1 MVYYRYNEAL
11 MKEREV
17 EKMKV
22 VVVSHGSFS
31 KGLVESVQ
39 MLAGEQENL
48 IAYGLFP
55 EETVNTLTEKLEKEI
70 LATPKGEDILFLTDL
85 FHGSPFNAVVSLMKN
100 YKFSHIT
107 GINLPL
113 MLEIILSRHTDK
125 SLEEICNEVVKT
137 AGETVKDVNRLL
149 EENQEDEEE

>member
-1 MVYYRYNEAL
+1 
-11 MKEREV
+11 
-17 EKMKV
+17 MKV

-48 IAYGLFP
+48 IAYGLYP
-55 EETVNTLTEKLEKEI
+55 EEPVTVLTEKLEKEI
-70 LATPKGEDILFLTDL
+70 LATKQDEAILFLTDL
-85 FHGSPFNAVVSLMKN
+85 FHGSPFNAVVSLMRN

-113 MLEIILSRHTDK
+113 MLEIILARHAEKTV
-125 SLEEICNEVVKT
+125 EQICDEVVLS
-137 AGETVKDVNRLL
+137 AAETVKDVNKLL
-149 EENQEDEEE
+149 KEGQEDEE